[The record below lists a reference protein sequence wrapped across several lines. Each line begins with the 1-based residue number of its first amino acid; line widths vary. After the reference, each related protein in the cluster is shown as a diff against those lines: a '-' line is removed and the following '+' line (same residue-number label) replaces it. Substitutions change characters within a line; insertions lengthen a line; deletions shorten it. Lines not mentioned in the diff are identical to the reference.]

1 MWRTLFRCLLAVFF
15 VAAGANH
22 FRMPDVYLGMMPS
35 WLPWPLVLVQ
45 VSGVAEVLGGLGIL
59 VPFTRRF
66 SGWGLIVLLIA
77 VFPANLHV
85 AWQSHMPGFD
95 LSPSILWMR
104 LPFQLVLISWVWW
117 TAVAPQRDETLD

>member
-1 MWRTLFRCLLAVFF
+1 MWRTLFRCLLAAFF

-22 FRMPDVYLGMMPS
+22 FRTPEVYLGMMPS

-45 VSGVAEVLGGLGIL
+45 VSGGAEVLGGVGVL

-85 AWQSHMPGFD
+85 ALQGHMPGFD
-95 LSPSILWMR
+95 LSPLILWMR